1 MPSSRR
7 VVASKSRSVAKIV
20 KGTLLL
26 KVNPKKPEIEKIQI
40 AARIIKKGGL
50 VAFPTET
57 VYGLG
62 ADALNPNAVKKIF
75 TAKQRPPDNPMIVHV
90 ANKED
95 VYELACKVPATAE
108 KLMSRLWPG
117 PLTLILRRSK
127 SVPDITVVGL
137 DTIAIR
143 MPKNE
148 VALALIK
155 ESGTPI
161 AAPSANLAGRPSPT
175 EAEHVINDLAG
186 RIDAILD
193 AGPTRIG
200 VESTVVD
207 MTASPPLVLRPG
219 GTSHEKLK
227 SILGN
232 IQLHQAVA
240 TKKRMRA
247 LKARSPGMKH
257 RHYAPNAQM
266 TIVEGEPDRVV
277 ERIQELAYL
286 HMAEGKKVGILATDE
301 TRSRYRADII
311 KSLGSR
317 KNVAAIAHN
326 LFKTLREFDKE
337 GVEIIIAEGMPQKGL
352 GLAIMNRLRRAANF
366 NVIETR

>member
-7 VVASKSRSVAKIV
+7 VVASKSTNAVRNV

-26 KVNPKKPEIEKIQI
+26 KVNPKKPEIEKIQV
-40 AARIIKKGGL
+40 AAKVIEKGGL

-62 ADALNPNAVKKIF
+62 ADALNAKAVKKIF
-75 TAKQRPPDNPMIVHV
+75 TAKQRPLDNPIIVHV

-95 VYELACKVPATAE
+95 VYKLAKKVPATAE
-108 KLMSRLWPG
+108 KLMSRFWPG
-117 PLTLILRRSK
+117 PLTLILKRSEF
-127 SVPDITVVGL
+127 VPDITVVGL

-143 MPKNE
+143 MPRNK

-161 AAPSANLAGRPSPT
+161 AAPSANLAGKPSPT

-186 RIDAILD
+186 RIDAVLD
-193 AGPTRIG
+193 AGPTKIG

-219 GTSHEKLK
+219 GTSYEKLK
-227 SILGN
+227 SVLGN
-232 IQLHQAVA
+232 VQLHQAAA
-240 TKKRMRA
+240 TKRRGRV
-247 LKARSPGMKH
+247 LEARSPGMKH

-266 TIVEGEPDRVV
+266 TIVEGESDRVV
-277 ERIQELAYL
+277 RRIQELAHLY
-286 HMAEGKKVGILATDE
+286 MVEGKKVGILATDE
-301 TRSRYRADII
+301 TSPNYKADVV

-317 KNVAAIAHN
+317 NNMKAIAHN

-337 GVEIIIAEGMPQKGL
+337 GVEVIIAEGIPPKGL
-352 GLAIMNRLRRAANF
+352 GLAIMNRLRRAADLDAMQAS
-366 NVIETR
+366 